1 MDNKEIVLFDRSIR
15 VTSDW
20 YACVSDTQC
29 AINEARNRTGLKRYN
44 FRQWLKT
51 LYVSDRFAVLMRSV
65 RLLLRLSLTMIRVR

>member
-20 YACVSDTQC
+20 YVCVSDTQC

-44 FRQWLKT
+44 F
-51 LYVSDRFAVLMRSV
+51 S
-65 RLLLRLSLTMIRVR
+65 